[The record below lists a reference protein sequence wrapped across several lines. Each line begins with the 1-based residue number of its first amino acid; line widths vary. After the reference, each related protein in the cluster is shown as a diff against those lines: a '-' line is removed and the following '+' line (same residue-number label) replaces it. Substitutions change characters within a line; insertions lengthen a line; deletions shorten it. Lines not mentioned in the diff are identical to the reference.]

1 MFILVSN
8 NNPSL
13 YYMKGG
19 FEQMDIDNNDNTL
32 QALGFDDGDLE
43 MVFYENPD
51 VSSDQLIQIYLE
63 ISREDPFNLAW
74 QSVQDAIDSPIQTS
88 ALKPNGTPFTKHD
101 IVKVVL
107 DRFDEMQHGGYKR
120 SLRKPRKIKR
130 RKTRKTK
137 KTKRRRTRRH

>member
-1 MFILVSN
+1 MFILVLN

-32 QALGFDDGDLE
+32 QALGFEDGELE
-43 MVFYENPD
+43 MFFYENPN
-51 VSSDQLIQIYLE
+51 VSSDQLIQRYLE
-63 ISREDPFNLAW
+63 ISREDPFNLGW
-74 QSVQDAIDSPIQTS
+74 QSVQNAIDSPSQTS
-88 ALKPNGTPFTKHD
+88 ALKSNGTKFTKHD
-101 IVKVVL
+101 IAKDVL
-107 DRFDEMQHGGYKR
+107 DSFDDMQHGGYKR